1 MTDLGHSKALRSGC
15 SKLGGVN
22 SAKMVAAHGAQVVC
36 LSMLLAFARLGYS
49 QTALPR
55 ADHAAWDT
63 LLKEFV
69 NAQHRVDYARLKKE
83 GSETLKAYIA
93 NLGRAPTGPLPSDE
107 RKATL
112 INAYNGFTIEWV
124 VDNYPVQ
131 SIWST
136 LAPFTRARHTLGG
149 KKVSLDEL
157 ESQLRAMGDPRV
169 HAALVCAARSCPPL
183 RREAY
188 VAERLDEQLDDNACE
203 WLADPSLNTFYPG
216 QAKAEISPI
225 FKWYDKDFDSYP
237 GDLEGFLRQYAPPG
251 VKEALGDRKPRIQFK
266 DYDWGLND
274 QSKLGEDYSQLQFA
288 VDRIRNWFLSLAQK

>member
-1 MTDLGHSKALRSGC
+1 MKT
-15 SKLGGVN
+15 
-22 SAKMVAAHGAQVVC
+22 VVC
-36 LSMLLAFARLGYS
+36 LSTLLAFARLGYS
-49 QTALPR
+49 QPALPR
-55 ADHAAWDT
+55 VDHAAWDT

-83 GSETLKAYIA
+83 GSERLKAYIA
-93 NLGRAPTGPLPSDE
+93 NLGRAPTGPLPPDE

-112 INAYNGFTIEWV
+112 INAYNCFTIEWV

-136 LAPFTRARHTLGG
+136 PDPFTKARHTLGG

-183 RREAY
+183 KREAY
-188 VAERLDEQLDDNACE
+188 VAERLDEQLDDNARE

-266 DYDWGLND
+266 DYNWGLND